1 MQVQAKVNP
10 SNRSNP
16 GPYGARYMFPTI
28 KKYFELNSGDLTE
41 SDMKKSQ
48 TDAPIFI
55 TLAIVFKK
63 FALKLCRCIAQK
75 MFL

>member
-41 SDMKKSQ
+41 SDMKP
-48 TDAPIFI
+48 D
-55 TLAIVFKK
+55 
-63 FALKLCRCIAQK
+63 RCAH
-75 MFL
+75 FYHFSDCL